1 MDGSSVSPLEEARQ
15 MNLAAVQAHITHEK
29 DTYSEVRVK
38 PTQKRTL
45 LKLTLNE
52 IRAALHALTVPPSL
66 TSVITQTGGQ
76 PS

>member
-1 MDGSSVSPLEEARQ
+1 

-29 DTYSEVRVK
+29 DMYGEGRVK
-38 PTQKRTL
+38 PTQKHTL

-52 IRAALHALTVPPSL
+52 IRAALHPLTVPQSL
-66 TSVITQTGGQ
+66 TPVVTQTGGQ